1 MIGLSDDIVQRR
13 IRPGVYRSAS
23 IAGRFLAASDAWT
36 IYAKN
41 ERCFP
46 ASATGRLRGQHPN
59 PDLSAVRGQDQAKRA
74 LEVAAAGGHN
84 VLITGPP
91 RAGNLVLL

>member
-1 MIGLSDDIVQRR
+1 MVGLSDDFVQRR
-13 IRPGVYRSAS
+13 IKPGVYRSVS

-36 IYAKN
+36 IYAKK

-59 PDLSAVRGQDQAKRA
+59 PISAVRGRAQAKRA

-84 VLITGPP
+84 VLLTGPP
-91 RAGNLVLL
+91 HMCITLMEM